1 MAKIHSRKSVS
12 LRQLKCSA
20 AVSLA
25 MMVMSGMTHA
35 QQVDA
40 ASPDSADA
48 TTLDAIQVSGDWL
61 GSGLQN
67 SVKTF
72 AGARTVV
79 KKEQI
84 ENSGASS
91 ITEVMRRIP
100 GVQVS
105 ENAATAGTPVS
116 LNIGVRGLTGRYSP
130 RSTVLLDGVPMSF
143 APYGQP
149 QLSFA
154 PISLANIETVD
165 VVRGGGAVRYGPQN
179 VGGIINFR
187 TRSVPTTPGLTGD
200 ASVRYL
206 DYGNGNVNTQYS
218 TFIGSQLDNGLGIA
232 VLYSGAS
239 GSGWRDNSDQS
250 VNDFAL
256 KMRYELT
263 PTSEIYGKLSYYD
276 VNSKTPGGLTQAQY
290 AANPFQNTR
299 PYDFWS
305 GDRKGIDVGYIN
317 NISDTQEFEIRTY
330 FNESFRQSTL
340 ANSPG
345 SNPTSMAHSPRNY
358 RVFGLEPRY
367 TQRFVWG
374 SATNDVTVGYRYVS
388 ERGDDTAYNQSTVT
402 GAITGYAPFKNATDA
417 HAIYVD
423 DKIAI
428 GSWRITPG
436 VRLEHINSQ
445 REDAL
450 TGQNFN
456 RKNNKALPQLN
467 VAYLVT
473 QDLTVFTNYGKSFG
487 PVQNTQLNQNSSTNP
502 LQPETATTTELGA
515 RWQGRNLS
523 AEATLFNIDFDNQIE
538 SDGVN
543 VGGVPTYRNL
553 GKTKHRGIETA
564 VDYSF
569 DKESVLSGLNVYA
582 NYTYTQATFNN
593 TGATNGND
601 LPFYS
606 RNTDTIGTRYQTG
619 AWTFNLSS
627 THQSRQYVD
636 DANGVA
642 ENALGNRGVVPGY
655 RVWNAQAGWKVPGQ
669 KGFDILA
676 GINNLTDKGYYTRI
690 YTNSAT
696 ATNGGRMIGAP
707 RTVYI
712 QGRYAF

>member
-1 MAKIHSRKSVS
+1 MASIQSRNPLVARR
-12 LRQLKCSA
+12 LACSS
-20 AVSLA
+20 AVALA
-25 MMVMSGMTHA
+25 VMSMSGIVQA
-35 QQVDA
+35 QQA
-40 ASPDSADA
+40 EEATTAGAD
-48 TTLDAIQVSGDWL
+48 TTLDAIQVSSDWL

-67 SVKTF
+67 SVKTY

-91 ITEVMRRIP
+91 ITDVMRRIP
-100 GVQVS
+100 GVQVT

-154 PISLANIETVD
+154 PISLANIETID

-187 TRSVPTTPGLTGD
+187 TRDIPATPGISGD
-200 ASVRYL
+200 ASVRQI
-206 DYGNGNVNTQYS
+206 DYGEGGSNTQYS
-218 TFIGSQLDNGLGIA
+218 AFVGGQLDNGLGIA
-232 VLYSGAS
+232 LLYSGSS
-239 GSGWRDNSDQS
+239 GSGWRENSDQS

-276 VNSKTPGGLTQAQY
+276 VNSKTPGALTPAQY
-290 AANPFQNTR
+290 AADPYQNTR
-299 PYDFWS
+299 PHDYWS

-317 NISDTQEFEIRTY
+317 NISDTQEFEIRSF

-340 ANSPG
+340 ASGIGDTP
-345 SNPTSMAHSPRNY
+345 SYMTHSPRNY

-367 TQRFVWG
+367 TQRFAFD
-374 SATNDVTVGYRYVS
+374 SSTHDVTVGYRYIS
-388 ERGDDTAYNQSTVT
+388 ERGDDTSYRQNFVT
-402 GAITGYAPFKNATDA
+402 DAISLYAPFTNATDA
-417 HAIYVD
+417 HAVYID

-436 VRLEHINSQ
+436 VRFEHIDSQ
-445 REDAL
+445 RENPL
-450 TGQNFN
+450 TGENFD

-467 VAYLVT
+467 VAYLLT
-473 QDLTVFTNYGKSFG
+473 KDLTIFTNYGKSFG
-487 PVQNTQLNQNSSTNP
+487 PVQNTQLNQNSAANP
-502 LQPETATTTELGA
+502 LEPETATTTEFGV

-523 AEATLFNIDFDNQIE
+523 AEATVFNIDFDNQIQI
-538 SDGVN
+538 DQDA
-543 VGGVPTYRNL
+543 GGIGDTYRNL
-553 GKTKHRGIETA
+553 GKTKHRGLETA
-564 VDYSF
+564 IDYTF
-569 DKESVLSGLNVYA
+569 DDASVLAGLNLYA
-582 NYTYTQATFNN
+582 NYTYLHATFEE
-593 TGATNGND
+593 GDDQGND

-606 RNTDTIGTRYQTG
+606 RNTDTIGARYQAG
-619 AWTFNLSS
+619 SWTVNLSS
-627 THQSRQYVD
+627 THQSRQYSD
-636 DANGVA
+636 DANTVA
-642 ENALGNRGVVPGY
+642 ENANGGVGMVPGY
-655 RVWNAQAGWKVPGQ
+655 RVLNAQVGWKVPNQ

-676 GINNLTDKGYYTRI
+676 GVNNLTDKQYYTRI
-690 YTNSAT
+690 AGGS
-696 ATNGGRMIGAP
+696 GGRLVGAP
-707 RTVYI
+707 RTIYI

>member
-1 MAKIHSRKSVS
+1 MAASKSRAHFSIHRS
-12 LRQLKCSA
+12 KCSI

-25 MMVMSGMTHA
+25 MLAFPGMSYA
-35 QQVDA
+35 QQA
-40 ASPDSADA
+40 DSSATAPA
-48 TTLDAIQVSGDWL
+48 TTMDTIQVSSDWL

-67 SVKTF
+67 SVKTYP
-72 AGARTVV
+72 GARTVV
-79 KKEQI
+79 KKDQI
-84 ENSGASS
+84 ENSGAAS
-91 ITEVMRRIP
+91 ITDVMRRIP

-130 RSTVLLDGVPMSF
+130 RSTTLLDGVPMSF

-154 PISLANIETVD
+154 PISLANIETID

-187 TRSVPTTPGLTGD
+187 TRAIPTTQGITGD
-200 ASVRYL
+200 ATVRQI
-206 DYGNGNVNTQYS
+206 DYSEGGSNTQYS
-218 TFIGSQLDNGLGIA
+218 TFLGGQLDNGLGIA
-232 VLYSGAS
+232 LLYSGSS
-239 GSGWRDNSDQS
+239 GSGWRANSDQS

-276 VNSKTPGGLTQAQY
+276 VNAKTPGGLTQAQY
-290 AANPFQNTR
+290 AADPFQNTR
-299 PYDFWS
+299 PHDFWS
-305 GDRKGIDVGYIN
+305 GDRKGIDFGYIN

-340 ANSPG
+340 AATVGN
-345 SNPTSMAHSPRNY
+345 NPVTMQHSPRNY

-374 SATNDVTVGYRYVS
+374 PVTNDVTVGYRYIS

-402 GAITGYAPFKNATDA
+402 GAITGYAPFTNATDA
-417 HAIYVD
+417 HAVYVD

-436 VRLEHINSQ
+436 IRYERIDSQ

-450 TGQNFN
+450 TGQSFE

-487 PVQNTQLNQNSSTNP
+487 PVQNTQLNQNSSTTP
-502 LQPETATTTELGA
+502 LEPETATTTELGA

-538 SDGVN
+538 SLGTVGGFPVYRN
-543 VGGVPTYRNL
+543 VG
-553 GKTKHRGIETA
+553 KTRHRGIETA
-564 VDYSF
+564 IDYTF
-569 DKESVLSGLNVYA
+569 DKESIFSGLNLFA
-582 NYTYTQATFNN
+582 NYTYMHAKYDNN
-593 TGATNGND
+593 GATDGND

-606 RNTDTIGTRYQTG
+606 RNTDTIGGRYQTG
-619 AWTFNLSS
+619 PWTFNLNT
-627 THQSRQYVD
+627 THQSSQYVD
-636 DANGVA
+636 DVNGVA
-642 ENALGNRGVVPGY
+642 ENALANRGEIPGF
-655 RVWNAQAGWKVPGQ
+655 RVWNAQVNWKMPGQ
-669 KGFDILA
+669 KGFDIIA
-676 GINNLTDKGYYTRI
+676 GVNNLTDKRYYTRI
-690 YTNSAT
+690 YTNSAA
-696 ATNGGRMIGAP
+696 ATNGGRLVGAP
-707 RTVYI
+707 RTVFV